1 MAASDLSTNSVAS
14 KRCQTGPDLMHR
26 RILVLVVSALAAVAA
41 VRLSALYA
49 IPQTREVPVARLIA
63 NLERDLSADPRN
75 IELQINLARL
85 HGMAYALKTDVVAAA
100 SRPGEREEPYYGLH
114 PDLIPYKPERAP
126 TPAADAAARE
136 HLMKAISHYEAAL
149 ALDARNLLARLGYG
163 WVLDQAGEKT
173 RAIAEYRQVIKQAWA
188 AEKTATRM
196 LPESRFYTAE
206 TAGYL
211 IALLDPSR
219 DADEISELR
228 SKKKLLDDRPARA
241 ITPLAMPLADN
252 LSVPAISARDARVA
266 FDADGSGLPRQWTWI
281 QPNAGWLVH
290 DPERKGQITSAL
302 QWFGN
307 VTFWL
312 FWTNGYEALAALD
325 DDDSGALTGDE
336 LRDLAIWHDR
346 NTNGISDPGEV
357 RPLADH
363 GIVGLSCRY
372 VDGDGITLAAFSP
385 DGVQLTNG
393 RSRPSYDVLLS
404 RVDMRTLTHR

>member
-1 MAASDLSTNSVAS
+1 M
-14 KRCQTGPDLMHR
+14 
-26 RILVLVVSALAAVAA
+26 
-41 VRLSALYA
+41 
-49 IPQTREVPVARLIA
+49 
-63 NLERDLSADPRN
+63 
-75 IELQINLARL
+75 
-85 HGMAYALKTDVVAAA
+85 
-100 SRPGEREEPYYGLH
+100 
-114 PDLIPYKPERAP
+114 
-126 TPAADAAARE
+126 
-136 HLMKAISHYEAAL
+136 
-149 ALDARNLLARLGYG
+149 
-163 WVLDQAGEKT
+163 LDQAGEKT

-188 AEKTATRM
+188 TEESENRM

-206 TAGYL
+206 AAGYL
-211 IALLDPSR
+211 IPLLDPSR
-219 DADEISELR
+219 DADEISNLR
-228 SKKKLLDDRPARA
+228 RKKKLLDDKPARA
-241 ITPLAMPLADN
+241 ITPLVIPLADD
-252 LSVPAISARDARVA
+252 LSVHAIVAPDRRIA

-281 QPNAGWLVH
+281 QPTAGWLVH

-312 FWTNGYEALAALD
+312 FWTNGYEALGGLD

-357 RPLADH
+357 RPLSDH

-393 RSRPSYDVLLS
+393 RTRTSYDVMLS
-404 RVDMRTLTHR
+404 RVDMRTLTRR